1 MAEFKWTA
9 SQELAI
15 NAPTDNIL
23 VSAAA
28 GSGKTAVLVERIIRM
43 LSREENPL
51 DIDRLV
57 VITFTRAAAASMK
70 NKIYKRLREVSK
82 EHPENVYLRQ
92 QLMKV
97 QHARI
102 CTIDSLCADIV
113 RNNIQDIDL
122 DPGFR
127 LAEEAEIRL
136 LKKDVL
142 GEVLEAEY
150 ARASEGFLQFA
161 GYYVDKND
169 KKLEDIILKLHAY
182 SESHPAPEAW
192 LDASADIY
200 ADAGNMFADEKYLE
214 DDNESDWMS
223 DYKNIVINA
232 LENVQTMA
240 LQGRKIARRNYGPF
254 KHEQLFQDILS
265 AVTEILKSELPL
277 DSIKNKIEAIID
289 NFQKAPRYGK
299 NDEVDEDLKNY
310 AKSLLSDGIKKQLNS
325 LHDDFLYADYE
336 SMCRELAACEP
347 VAKAIVSTTKRF
359 AASLKQAK
367 MERQIAD
374 FSDIAHYALKVLL
387 RYDEDGRIIR
397 DANGHIAYTDTAD
410 IMSRSIDEII
420 VDEYQDTNELQE
432 YLVGALSSERF
443 GRPNVFMVGDV
454 KQSIYGFRMAC
465 PELFTNKYDNY
476 RKLNDIA
483 DYIPYNAVAD
493 KKSPHG
499 WLIKLDMN
507 FRSRREVVDITN
519 YVFRQSMIREVGGID
534 YPEGHELVFGKSIEQ
549 DEEKLS
555 DHTPEIFFING
566 KGDGKQAKYQ
576 EGYEIAKRIE
586 QLTAEGKYSLSD
598 IAILTRNSDNPEL
611 EQVLTERGIAVIKSS
626 GKGYFECF
634 EIRLI
639 LNLLNIV
646 DNPYQDIPFTAV
658 LYSPICSASAD
669 ELARIRLAGG
679 KQKSIYEC
687 LLDYCE
693 QSDGKFT
700 WFVQKLD
707 KWRSMSQYMSVCDFI
722 EYVMK
727 DSGLQNILS
736 AMPQGMDRIANI
748 GLLKSKA
755 HTFARG
761 SYTGLFNFLR
771 YMHEIQKNDIDF
783 GKVNA
788 ASGSVKA
795 VTIMTIHK
803 SKGLEF
809 PVVFL
814 ANCGKSYNKT
824 DVNSSNIIPDRRLGI
839 GIEYRDVKARLNQ
852 KTVLMQ
858 TIRRLQKTSLYAEE
872 LRLLY
877 VAMTRAV
884 DMLIISGA
892 TQGNE
897 SLDSSIK
904 KWDEEKH
911 FAEDRLKAYKVMDCS
926 SYMKVLG
933 LTLHKNRENNTLY
946 NLNYL
951 LEYETEEKRASEL
964 IENQITEGKVY
975 EIARRETDI
984 SGIERQCNYKYP
996 FDKAAHI
1003 QGKISASQLEN
1014 KDFENRSMTVTA
1026 PCGGIKKAENGTDGE
1041 GILCRDTYTDA
1052 EVDDRGT
1059 EFDETENVV
1068 RRTERR
1074 NHGQKGKAALT
1085 GTDRGNAYHRFFE
1098 LLDYN
1103 KDIRQQLDEYAAA
1116 GRISAEYAG
1125 AIEISRME
1133 TFINSDIGQR
1143 MKQAFNKGKL
1153 FRERQ
1158 FVKGSYADIAK
1169 IKTRTGMSFSSSQSD
1184 VELLLVQGII
1194 DAYFFETSEDGV
1206 ENIILVD
1213 YKTDKSRDEGHYTGR
1228 YMSQLNEY
1236 ADALEKTQG
1245 RKVTEKIIYSIEL
1258 GKAIHCD

>member
-1 MAEFKWTA
+1 MAEFKWTD

-15 NAPTDNIL
+15 SAPTDNIL

-51 DIDRLV
+51 DIDRLI

-70 NKIYKRLREVSK
+70 NKIYKRLREVSR

-136 LKKDVL
+136 LKQDVL
-142 GEVLEAEY
+142 EEVLEEEY

-169 KKLEDIILKLHAY
+169 KKLEDIILKLHGY

-192 LDASADIY
+192 LDASVDIY
-200 ADAGNMFADEKYLE
+200 ADAGNMFADEKYMAA
-214 DDNESDWMS
+214 DNENWML
-223 DYKNIVINA
+223 DYKKIVINA
-232 LENVQTMA
+232 LDNVQTMA
-240 LQGRKIARRNYGPF
+240 LQGRKIAKRNYGPF
-254 KHEQLFQDILS
+254 KHEPVFQDILS
-265 AVTEILKSELPL
+265 AVTEILRSELPL
-277 DSIKNKIEAIID
+277 DSIKNKIEAIIEG
-289 NFQKAPRYGK
+289 FPKAPRYGK
-299 NDEVDEDLKNY
+299 NDEVDEELKEY
-310 AKSLLSDGIKKQLNS
+310 AKSLIDRIKKQLNS

-347 VAKAIVSTTKRF
+347 VAKAIVSTAKEF
-359 AASLKQAK
+359 SAALKHAK

-387 RYDEDGRIIR
+387 RYDENGRILR
-397 DANGHIAYTDTAD
+397 DVNGNIIYTETAD

-443 GRPNVFMVGDV
+443 GHPNVFMVGDV

-476 RKLNDIA
+476 RELNEIT
-483 DYIPYNAVAD
+483 DYIPYNDIKD
-493 KKSPHG
+493 KKTPHG

-519 YVFRQSMIREVGGID
+519 YVFRQSMIRDVGGID
-534 YPEGHELVFGKSIEQ
+534 YQDGHELVFGRQIDQ
-549 DEEKLS
+549 DKDRLS
-555 DHTPEIFFING
+555 DYTPEIFFING

-576 EGYEIAKRIE
+576 EGYEIVRRIE

-611 EQVLTERGIAVIKSS
+611 EQVLRERGIAVIKSS
-626 GKGYFECF
+626 GKGFFECF
-634 EIRLI
+634 EVRLI
-639 LNLLNIV
+639 LNLLNII

-679 KQKSIYEC
+679 ENKSICEC
-687 LLDYCE
+687 LLAYCE
-693 QSDGKFT
+693 EQDDKFT

-707 KWRSMSQYMSVCDFI
+707 TWRSMARYMSICDFI

-755 HTFARG
+755 QTFARG
-761 SYTGLFNFLR
+761 SYTDLFNFLR

-783 GKVNA
+783 GLVNA
-788 ASGSVKA
+788 ASDQVKA
-795 VTIMTIHK
+795 VTMMTIHK

-814 ANCGKSYNKT
+814 ANCGKSYNET
-824 DVNSSNIIPDRRLGI
+824 DINRSNIIPDRRLGI
-839 GIEYRDVKARLNQ
+839 GIEYRDVEARLNQ

-858 TIRRLQKTSLYAEE
+858 TIRRIQKTSLYAEE

-884 DMLIISGA
+884 DMLIISGV
-892 TQGNE
+892 TPGNE

-911 FAEDRLKAYKVMDCS
+911 FAQDRLKAYKLMDCS

-933 LTLHKNRENNTLY
+933 LTLHKSRENHNLY
-946 NLNYL
+946 DLKYL
-951 LEYETEEKRASEL
+951 LEYESEEKRAEEL
-964 IENQITEGKVY
+964 IDDQITADKIY
-975 EIARRETDI
+975 EITQSEIDV
-984 SGIERQCNYKYP
+984 SDIERQCNYKYP

-1014 KDFENRSMTVTA
+1014 RDDQYANAGAARNMGNPENSKSLLHCDNDVNA
-1026 PCGGIKKAENGTDGE
+1026 D
-1041 GILCRDTYTDA
+1041 TDA
-1052 EVDDRGT
+1052 AVDDRGIDI
-1059 EFDETENVV
+1059 DESENVV
-1068 RRTERR
+1068 RKSVRR
-1074 NHGQKGKAALT
+1074 KTGQNGKAVLT
-1085 GTDRGNAYHRFFE
+1085 GSDRGNAYHKFFE

-1103 KDIRQQLDEYAAA
+1103 KDIRQQLDELVAA
-1116 GRISAEYAG
+1116 GRMSEEYVG
-1125 AIEISRME
+1125 VIDISRIE
-1133 TFINSDIGQR
+1133 RFINSDLGQR
-1143 MKQAFNKGKL
+1143 MKRAFNEGRL

-1158 FVKGSYADIAK
+1158 FVKGSYVDIAQM
-1169 IKTRTGMSFSSSQSD
+1169 KTQTGMSFSSSQSD
-1184 VELLLVQGII
+1184 IELLLVQGII
-1194 DAYFFETSEDGV
+1194 DAYFFETSEDGS

-1213 YKTDKSRDEGHYTGR
+1213 YKTDKSKEEEHYTKI
-1228 YMSQLNEY
+1228 YTPQLDEY
-1236 ADALEKTQG
+1236 ADALEKAQG
-1245 RKVTEKIIYSIEL
+1245 RPVTEKIVYSIEM
-1258 GKAIHCD
+1258 GRVIHCR

>member
-51 DIDRLV
+51 DIDRLI
-57 VITFTRAAAASMK
+57 VITFTRTAAASMK
-70 NKIYKRLREVSK
+70 NKIYKRLREVSR

-92 QLMKV
+92 QLIKV

-136 LKKDVL
+136 LKRDVL

-200 ADAGNMFADEKYLE
+200 ADAGNMFADEKYLAVG
-214 DDNESDWMS
+214 NESNWMS

-254 KHEQLFQDILS
+254 KHEQIFQDIIS
-265 AVTEILKSELPL
+265 GVTEILRSELPL
-277 DSIKNKIEAIID
+277 DSIKNKVEALIEG
-289 NFQKAPRYGK
+289 FPKAPRYGK
-299 NDEVDEDLKNY
+299 NDEVDEELKDY
-310 AKSLLSDGIKKQLNS
+310 AKSLIDGIKKQLNA
-325 LHDDFLYADYE
+325 LREDFLYADYE
-336 SMCRELAACEP
+336 SMCKELAACEP
-347 VAKAIVSTTKRF
+347 VAKAIVSTAKEFSAALKR
-359 AASLKQAK
+359 AK

-387 RYDEDGRIIR
+387 RYDENGRILR
-397 DANGHIAYTDTAD
+397 DAKGNIIYTETAD
-410 IMSRSIDEII
+410 IMSRAIDEII

-443 GRPNVFMVGDV
+443 GHPNVFMVGDV

-476 RKLNDIA
+476 RELNEIT
-483 DYIPYNAVAD
+483 DYIPYDAVTD
-493 KKSPHG
+493 KKAVHG

-519 YVFRQSMIREVGGID
+519 YVFRQSMIRDVGGID
-534 YPEGHELVFGKSIEQ
+534 YQEGHELVFGKQIDQE
-549 DEEKLS
+549 DDRLS
-555 DHTPEIFFING
+555 DYTPEIFFING

-611 EQVLTERGIAVIKSS
+611 EQVLRERGIAVIKSS
-626 GKGYFECF
+626 GKGFFECF
-634 EIRLI
+634 EVRLV
-639 LNLLNIV
+639 LNLLNII
-646 DNPYQDIPFTAV
+646 DNPYQDIAFTAV

-669 ELARIRLAGG
+669 ELARIRLAGDDN
-679 KQKSIYEC
+679 KSIYEC
-687 LLDYCE
+687 LMAYCE
-693 QSDGKFT
+693 EQGDKFT

-707 KWRSMSQYMSVCDFI
+707 TWRSMARYMSICDFI

-755 HTFARG
+755 QTFARG

-771 YMHEIQKNDIDF
+771 YVHEIKKNDIDF
-783 GKVNA
+783 GLVNA
-788 ASGSVKA
+788 ASGQAKA
-795 VTIMTIHK
+795 VTMMTIHK

-814 ANCGKSYNKT
+814 ANCGKSYNET
-824 DVNSSNIIPDRRLGI
+824 DINRSNIIPDRRLGI
-839 GIEYRDVKARLNQ
+839 GIEYRDVEARLNH

-858 TIRRLQKTSLYAEE
+858 TIRRIQKTSLYAEE

-892 TQGNE
+892 TPGNE

-911 FAEDRLKAYKVMDCS
+911 FAQDRLKAYKLMDCS

-933 LTLHKNRENNTLY
+933 LTLHKSRENNNLY
-946 NLNYL
+946 HLEYL
-951 LEYETEEKRASEL
+951 LEYESEEKRAAEL
-964 IENQITEGKVY
+964 IDNRIAADKIY
-975 EIARRETDI
+975 EITQSNIDV
-984 SGIERQCNYKYP
+984 SDIERQCNYKYP

-1014 KDFENRSMTVTA
+1014 KDIDNRKLAVTA
-1026 PCGGIKKAENGTDGE
+1026 PKNAENETSSKGT
-1041 GILCRDTYTDA
+1041 LYLNTYTDA
-1052 EVDDRGT
+1052 QVDDRGT
-1059 EFDETENVV
+1059 ENDEPENVI
-1068 RRTERR
+1068 RRIEGR

-1085 GTDRGNAYHRFFE
+1085 GPDRGNAYHKFFE

-1103 KDIRQQLDEYAAA
+1103 KDIRQQLDEYVAA
-1116 GRISAEYAG
+1116 GKISAEYAG
-1125 AIEISRME
+1125 TIEISRIE
-1133 TFINSDIGQR
+1133 NFINSDLGQR
-1143 MKQAFNKGKL
+1143 MNQAFNEGRL

-1158 FVKGSYADIAK
+1158 FVKGSYVDIAQME
-1169 IKTRTGMSFSSSQSD
+1169 TQTGKSFSSSQSD
-1184 VELLLVQGII
+1184 IELLLVQGII
-1194 DAYFFETSEDGV
+1194 DAYFFETSQDGT

-1213 YKTDKSRDEGHYTGR
+1213 YKTDKSRDEEHYIKI
-1228 YMSQLNEY
+1228 YAPQLNEY
-1236 ADALEKTQG
+1236 ADALEKAQG
-1245 RKVTEKIIYSIEL
+1245 RPVTEKIVYSIEM
-1258 GKAIHCD
+1258 GRAIHCR